1 MAQII
6 FYNDYW
12 FGSRQT
18 LSTELMQQFIDIFSQ
33 PRPPASATLGGRIPV
48 VRQRIS
54 GYGPVV
60 VKQYLRGGLARHFN
74 TRRYLKLGKT
84 RCQQEFDL
92 LHKVRGLGINAPSP
106 IAFAY
111 RGTLAYAAWLV
122 TSEIID
128 AEPLA
133 QIKDKK
139 GAGTAAKMR
148 SVIAQTQHLID
159 HKILHPDLHPGNI
172 LINTDNQAFIID
184 FDKGGIYRGN
194 RKRLRRRYLNRWAR
208 AVKKYDLPERLIT
221 ELEAGLY
228 HRNEPRQADKE

>member
-12 FGSRQT
+12 FGSKQT

-33 PRPPASATLGGRIPV
+33 PRPPAPAILGGRIPV

-60 VKQYLRGGLARHFN
+60 VKQYLRGGLVRHFN

-84 RCQQEFDL
+84 RGQQEFEL
-92 LHKVRGLGINAPSP
+92 LQKVRGLGINAPSP

-111 RGTLAYAAWLV
+111 RGSLAYAAWLV
-122 TSEIID
+122 TSEITD

-133 QIKDKK
+133 QIKDKND
-139 GAGTAAKMR
+139 AGTAARMR

-159 HKILHPDLHPGNI
+159 HKILHTDLHPGNI